1 MSQTVHYLDSESLA
15 FPPTQQALTDP
26 NGLIAI
32 GGDLS
37 PQRLVSAY
45 EQAIFPWFNAGE
57 PIMWWSPS
65 PRAIIPVNQI
75 KINRTLTKFIKK
87 NPYQVTLNKDFD
99 QVISNCAHAPFRKE
113 GTWIVKDMKL
123 AYMRLHELGYAHSI
137 EVWQHNELVGGL
149 YGVAIN
155 GFFSGESMFYKKNN
169 ASKVA
174 LISLAELLKTIGVS
188 FIDCQ
193 ILNPFLDDM
202 GCIEIDRD
210 SFTQLQQVAITK
222 IVPKDFWHSK
232 VLTL

>member
-15 FPPTQQALTDP
+15 FPPTQLALTDP

-75 KINRTLTKFIKK
+75 KINRTLTKFFKK
-87 NPYQVTLNKDFD
+87 NPYQVTLNKDFE

-113 GTWIVKDMKL
+113 GTWIVDDMKL

-222 IVPKDFWHSK
+222 IVPKDFWYSK

>member
-15 FPPTQQALTDP
+15 FPPTQLALTDP

-113 GTWIVKDMKL
+113 GTWIVDDMKL

>member
-1 MSQTVHYLDSESLA
+1 
-15 FPPTQQALTDP
+15 
-26 NGLIAI
+26 
-32 GGDLS
+32 
-37 PQRLVSAY
+37 
-45 EQAIFPWFNAGE
+45 
-57 PIMWWSPS
+57 
-65 PRAIIPVNQI
+65 
-75 KINRTLTKFIKK
+75 
-87 NPYQVTLNKDFD
+87 VTLNKDFD

>member
-15 FPPTQQALTDP
+15 FPPTQLALTDP

-87 NPYQVTLNKDFD
+87 KPYQVTLNKDFD

-113 GTWIVKDMKL
+113 GTWIVDDMKL

>member
-87 NPYQVTLNKDFD
+87 NPYQMTLNKDFD

-113 GTWIVKDMKL
+113 GTWIVDDMKL

>member
-15 FPPTQQALTDP
+15 FPPTQLALTDP

-87 NPYQVTLNKDFD
+87 NPYQVTLNKDFE

-113 GTWIVKDMKL
+113 GTWIVDDMKL

-222 IVPKDFWHSK
+222 IVPKDFWYSK

>member
-1 MSQTVHYLDSESLA
+1 MSQTVHYLDSDSLA
-15 FPPTQQALTDP
+15 FPPTQLGLTDP
-26 NGLIAI
+26 NALIAI

>member
-15 FPPTQQALTDP
+15 FPPTQLALTDP

-149 YGVAIN
+149 YGVAIK

-222 IVPKDFWHSK
+222 LVPKDFWHSK

>member
-15 FPPTQQALTDP
+15 FPPTQQALTVP

-113 GTWIVKDMKL
+113 GTWIVDDMKL

>member
-15 FPPTQQALTDP
+15 FPPTQQALTVP

-99 QVISNCAHAPFRKE
+99 QVISNCAHAPFRKD

>member
-99 QVISNCAHAPFRKE
+99 QVISNCAHAPFRKD

>member
-15 FPPTQQALTDP
+15 FPPTQLALTDP

-113 GTWIVKDMKL
+113 GTWIVDDMKL

-149 YGVAIN
+149 YGVAIK

>member
-15 FPPTQQALTDP
+15 FPPTQQALTVP

>member
-87 NPYQVTLNKDFD
+87 NPYQMTLNKDFD

-113 GTWIVKDMKL
+113 GTWIVDDMKL

-155 GFFSGESMFYKKNN
+155 SFFSGESMFYKKNN

>member
-15 FPPTQQALTDP
+15 FPPTQLALTDP

>member
-15 FPPTQQALTDP
+15 FPPTQLALTDP

-113 GTWIVKDMKL
+113 GTWIVDDMKL

-222 IVPKDFWHSK
+222 LVPKDFWHSK

>member
-15 FPPTQQALTDP
+15 FPPTQLALTDP

-87 NPYQVTLNKDFD
+87 NPYQMTLNKDFD

-113 GTWIVKDMKL
+113 GTWIVDDMKL

>member
-15 FPPTQQALTDP
+15 FPPTQQALTVP

-99 QVISNCAHAPFRKE
+99 QVISNCAHAPSRKE

-222 IVPKDFWHSK
+222 IVPKDFWYSK

>member
-15 FPPTQQALTDP
+15 FPPTQLALTDP

-99 QVISNCAHAPFRKE
+99 QVISNCAHAPFRKD

>member
-15 FPPTQQALTDP
+15 FPPTQLALTDP

-87 NPYQVTLNKDFD
+87 NPYQVTLNKDFE

-113 GTWIVKDMKL
+113 GTWIVDDMKL